1 MPTVGIVETPT
12 GDEGDGRP
20 WVWIDDC
27 QAAAEA
33 TAYLL
38 GLGHRTVHYVSIPPL
53 SDATPRRLAGWR
65 SALESAQVAV
75 PEPIQAGWHPRSG
88 YTAGQSLAADPEVTA
103 VLCGNDDLA
112 LGVIRAMREAGRAVP
127 GSVSVV
133 GFDDIPQAA
142 FLTPAL
148 TTVRLDFTELG
159 RASFALLQ
167 RADGGRPGRPPPA
180 RA

>member
-1 MPTVGIVETPT
+1 MLF
-12 GDEGDGRP
+12 R
-20 WVWIDDC
+20 
-27 QAAAEA
+27 
-33 TAYLL
+33 
-38 GLGHRTVHYVSIPPL
+38 S
-53 SDATPRRLAGWR
+53 PRRLAGWR
-65 SALESAQVAV
+65 SALESARLAV

-88 YTAGQSLAADPEVTA
+88 YAAGQALAADPEVTA

-112 LGVIRAMREAGRAVP
+112 LGVIRAMREAGRPVP

-159 RASFALLQ
+159 RASFALLREQ
-167 RADGGRPGRPPPA
+167 MGAVPVDRPRPGPELVIRESSGPPPA
-180 RA
+180 Y